1 MEFARR
7 LHPTG
12 TSAFYPRGQD
22 GIPPQ
27 AQYQNTNF
35 MKPIKHVLA
44 AVMLL
49 LICSW
54 SNTDSSPF
62 TVTGRV
68 TDALDGSPLPG
79 VAVTVKGSRQGT
91 LTDVMGSYA
100 LEVPSEK
107 AILVF
112 SFIGYAEQQLNVGSK
127 RKIDVAMHQAPEQLQ
142 EVVTTCWTNRR
153 PLIKQEAAPLSIQ
166 LRGVASGIHISPQ
179 QDFSY
184 PPHNTEEYATVHES
198 GFLEVVQNP
207 LSTFSIDV
215 DNASYAN
222 MRRFIN
228 GGQTP
233 PKDAVRIEEMV
244 NYFSYDYPQPK
255 GQDPFS
261 VTTELSECPWNPE
274 HQLLHI
280 GLQGRKIPTEGLPPS
295 NLVFLID
302 VSGSMNTPERLPL
315 VKAAFKLLVGEL
327 RPQDRVAIAVY
338 AGAAGLVL
346 PSTPGDRK
354 EEILAALERL
364 EAGGSTAGGA
374 GIRLAYQVAEQQ
386 FIKGGNNR
394 VILASDGDF
403 NVGVSSNAAMER
415 LIEEKRESGVFLTVL
430 GFGMGNYK
438 DSKMEILANKGNGNY
453 AYIDNILEAKKV
465 FVNEFG
471 GTLFTIAKD
480 VKLQL
485 EFNPSKVKGYRLIGY
500 ENRMLN
506 KEDFNNDKKDAGEL
520 GSGHTVT
527 ALYEIIPLSAG
538 ESPFLQQVDPLKY
551 QKRGTIAPTAPWSN
565 ELLTLKLRYKQPD
578 GDTSK
583 LIEKIV
589 STQTTPLA
597 KTSDNFR
604 FSAAVA
610 GFGMLLRDSEFK
622 GNFTYPKVLVM
633 AKGAQGRD
641 EEGYRAEFLN
651 MVRAMEMVARK

>member
-1 MEFARR
+1 
-7 LHPTG
+7 
-12 TSAFYPRGQD
+12 
-22 GIPPQ
+22 
-27 AQYQNTNF
+27 
-35 MKPIKHVLA
+35 MKSIKHISIAL
-44 AVMLL
+44 LL
-49 LICSW
+49 LIFCSW
-54 SNTDSSPF
+54 SSTESSQF
-62 TVTGRV
+62 IVSGIV
-68 TDALDGSPLPG
+68 TDATDGSVLPG
-79 VAVTVKGSRQGT
+79 VNITIKGSRQGT
-91 LTDVMGSYA
+91 VTKADGSYA

-107 AILVF
+107 SVLVF
-112 SFIGYAEQQLNVGSK
+112 SFIGYHDQQLKVGSK
-127 RKIDVAMHQAPEQLQ
+127 RKLDVQMKAAVDMLEEVAVTGQAAAERKANLTNANVMAPADYAQDLHMMYDQ
-142 EVVTTCWTNRR
+142 EEYT
-153 PLIKQEAAPLSIQ
+153 I
-166 LRGVASGIHISPQ
+166 
-179 QDFSY
+179 
-184 PPHNTEEYATVHES
+184 PHNTEEYATVHEN
-198 GFLEVVQNP
+198 GFLEATKNP

-215 DNASYAN
+215 DNASYSN

-228 GGQTP
+228 GGQMP

-244 NYFSYDYPQPK
+244 NYFTYDYPQPA
-255 GQDPFS
+255 GEDPFS
-261 VTTELSECPWNPE
+261 VTTEISECPWNSQ

-280 GLQGRKIPTEGLPPS
+280 GLQGRKIATDNLPPS

-302 VSGSMNTPERLPL
+302 VSGSMNTPEKLPL

-327 RPQDRVAIAVY
+327 RQQDQVAIVVY

-346 PSTPGDRK
+346 PSTSGSNK
-354 EEILAALERL
+354 GEILAAIDRL

-374 GIRLAYQVAEQQ
+374 GIRLAYQVAEEHFQE
-386 FIKGGNNR
+386 GGNNR

-403 NVGVSSNAAMER
+403 NIGMSSNAAMER

-438 DSKMEILANKGNGNY
+438 DSKMELLANKGNGNY
-453 AYIDNILEAKKV
+453 AYIDNLLEAKKV

-485 EFNPSKVKGYRLIGY
+485 EFNPAKVKGYRLIGY

-527 ALYEIIPLSAG
+527 ALYEIIPAG
-538 ESPFLQQVDPLKY
+538 TKDSPFLKLVDPLKY
-551 QKRGTIAPTAPWSN
+551 QQETQVPPASYKTD
-565 ELLTLKLRYKQPD
+565 ELLTLKLRYKQPN
-578 GDTSK
+578 GNTSK
-583 LIEKIV
+583 LIEKAV
-589 STQTTPLA
+589 FNGTTPLA

-622 GNFTYPKVLVM
+622 GDLTYANVLVM
-633 AKGAQGRD
+633 AKAAQGKD

-651 MVRAMEMVARK
+651 MVRSMELVAAK

>member
-1 MEFARR
+1 
-7 LHPTG
+7 
-12 TSAFYPRGQD
+12 
-22 GIPPQ
+22 
-27 AQYQNTNF
+27 
-35 MKPIKHVLA
+35 
-44 AVMLL
+44 MLL
-49 LICSW
+49 VFSSW
-54 SNTDSSPF
+54 SASPEAPF
-62 TVTGRV
+62 TVSGLV
-68 TDALDGSPLPG
+68 TDAANGSPLPG
-79 VAVTVKGSRQGT
+79 VAVRVKGSTQGT
-91 LTDVMGSYA
+91 VTDIKGTYQ
-100 LEVPSEK
+100 LQVPSEQSV
-107 AILVF
+107 LQF
-112 SFIGYAEQQLNVGSK
+112 SFVGYRTKEQKVGSRRSINVK
-127 RKIDVAMHQAPEQLQ
+127 LEQEVEQLQ
-142 EVVTTCWTNRR
+142 EVIVTGHSTRR
-153 PLIKQEAAPLSIQ
+153 QMKMSAPIAPTGAPAPQMMYGLADQEEM
-166 LRGVASGIHISPQ
+166 
-179 QDFSY
+179 Y
-184 PPHNTEEYATVHES
+184 PTHNTEEYATVHENA
-198 GFLEVVQNP
+198 FREVLQHP

-222 MRRFIN
+222 MRRFIM

-244 NYFSYDYPQPK
+244 NYFSYNYPQPK
-255 GQDPFS
+255 GEDPFS
-261 VTTELSECPWNPE
+261 VTTELSECPWNPQ

-280 GLQGRKIPTEGLPPS
+280 GLQGKKIATENLPPS

-315 VKAAFKLLVGEL
+315 VKAAFKLLVAEL
-327 RPQDRVAIAVY
+327 RPQDRVAMVVY

-354 EEILAALERL
+354 GEILAALERL

-374 GIRLAYQVAEQQ
+374 GLRLAYQVAEEHFQ
-386 FIKGGNNR
+386 KGGNNR

-403 NVGVSSNAAMER
+403 NVGVSSTAAMER
-415 LIEEKRESGVFLTVL
+415 LVEEKRETGVFLTVL

-438 DSKMEILANKGNGNY
+438 DSRMETMANKGNGNY

-485 EFNPSKVKGYRLIGY
+485 EFNPAKVKGYRLIGY
-500 ENRMLN
+500 ENRLLN

-527 ALYEIIPLSAG
+527 ALYEIIPAG
-538 ESPFLQQVDPLKY
+538 SESPFLQLVDPLKY
-551 QKRGTIAPTAPWSN
+551 QKETKIAPGAARSN
-565 ELLTLKLRYKQPD
+565 ELLSLKLRYKQPD
-578 GDTSK
+578 GATSK
-583 LIEKIV
+583 LIETTV
-589 STQTTPLA
+589 STQTTPLD

-622 GNFTYPKVLVM
+622 GNLTYPKVLVM

-651 MVRAMEMVARK
+651 LVRSMEIVAKK

>member
-1 MEFARR
+1 
-7 LHPTG
+7 
-12 TSAFYPRGQD
+12 
-22 GIPPQ
+22 
-27 AQYQNTNF
+27 
-35 MKPIKHVLA
+35 MKPLHLTLA
-44 AVMLL
+44 FLMLL
-49 LICSW
+49 VFSSW
-54 SNTDSSPF
+54 SASPEAPF
-62 TVTGRV
+62 TVSGLV
-68 TDALDGSPLPG
+68 TDAANGSPLPG
-79 VAVTVKGSRQGT
+79 VAVRVKGSTQGT
-91 LTDVMGSYA
+91 VTDIKGTYQ
-100 LEVPSEK
+100 LQVPSEQSV
-107 AILVF
+107 LQF
-112 SFIGYAEQQLNVGSK
+112 SFVGYRTKEQKVGSRRSINVK
-127 RKIDVAMHQAPEQLQ
+127 LEQEVEQLQ
-142 EVVTTCWTNRR
+142 EVIVTGHSTRR
-153 PLIKQEAAPLSIQ
+153 QMKMSAPIAPTGAPAPQMMYGLADQEEM
-166 LRGVASGIHISPQ
+166 
-179 QDFSY
+179 Y
-184 PPHNTEEYATVHES
+184 PTHNTEEYATVHENA
-198 GFLEVVQNP
+198 FREVLQHP

-222 MRRFIN
+222 MRRFIM

-244 NYFSYDYPQPK
+244 NYFSYNYPQPK
-255 GQDPFS
+255 GEDPFS
-261 VTTELSECPWNPE
+261 VTTELSECPWNPQ

-280 GLQGRKIPTEGLPPS
+280 GLQGKKIATENLPPS

-315 VKAAFKLLVGEL
+315 VKAAFKLLVAEL
-327 RPQDRVAIAVY
+327 RPQDRVAMVVY

-354 EEILAALERL
+354 GEILAALERL

-374 GIRLAYQVAEQQ
+374 GLRLAYQVAEEHFQ
-386 FIKGGNNR
+386 KGGNNR

-403 NVGVSSNAAMER
+403 NVGVSSTAAMER
-415 LIEEKRESGVFLTVL
+415 LVEEKRETGVFLTVL

-438 DSKMEILANKGNGNY
+438 DSRMETMANKGNGNY

-485 EFNPSKVKGYRLIGY
+485 EFNPAKVKGYRLIGY
-500 ENRMLN
+500 ENRLLN

-527 ALYEIIPLSAG
+527 ALYEIIPAG
-538 ESPFLQQVDPLKY
+538 SESPFLQLVDPLKY
-551 QKRGTIAPTAPWSN
+551 QKETKIAPGAARSN
-565 ELLTLKLRYKQPD
+565 ELLSLKLRYKQPD
-578 GDTSK
+578 GATSK
-583 LIEKIV
+583 LIETTV
-589 STQTTPLA
+589 STQTTPLD

-622 GNFTYPKVLVM
+622 GNLTYPKVLVM

-651 MVRAMEMVARK
+651 LVRSMEIVAKK